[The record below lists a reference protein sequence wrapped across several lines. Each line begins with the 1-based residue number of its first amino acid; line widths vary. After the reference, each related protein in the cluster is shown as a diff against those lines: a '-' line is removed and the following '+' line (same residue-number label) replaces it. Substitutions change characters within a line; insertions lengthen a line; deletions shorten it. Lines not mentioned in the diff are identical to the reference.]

1 MHIIKELDKDESYKP
16 QGKNVLFRTMKA
28 EEKEVPVVFVRE
40 FVNSIWLFKWMY
52 SLPSLKNSKCHNQS
66 WQNKAGVEWIK
77 TLQLKAFYIK
87 RIKIKN
93 EK

>member
-1 MHIIKELDKDESYKP
+1 
-16 QGKNVLFRTMKA
+16 
-28 EEKEVPVVFVRE
+28 
-40 FVNSIWLFKWMY
+40 MY

-93 EK
+93 EKSKNQN